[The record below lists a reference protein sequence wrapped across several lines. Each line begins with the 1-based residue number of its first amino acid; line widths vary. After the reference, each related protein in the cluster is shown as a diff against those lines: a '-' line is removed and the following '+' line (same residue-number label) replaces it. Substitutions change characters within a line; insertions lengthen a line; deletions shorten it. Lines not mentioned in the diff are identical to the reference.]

1 MSSSERPSPAPRRR
15 KPQALPLADVAAWQP
30 PAPRQFVT
38 RDQIVREALRLLD
51 DVGFD
56 GLTTRRLAERLG
68 IQSPS
73 LYNHVRDKQ
82 TLLTLMANAICQE
95 VGPPPTD
102 AAWRTQ
108 LEAMGHD
115 YRRVLLRHRDAARIL
130 LTTLPLGPDRLQ
142 LIERVLAVLRSAGF
156 SPTEAA
162 DAANV
167 FNMFVTG
174 FVQDESKALPRS
186 DLTDEPPEKL
196 NEQIRQSFKRLPADR
211 YPALVALSDEL
222 IDPDLDR
229 QFTFGLNA
237 LLSGLEVALA
247 SGVRPRC

>member
-1 MSSSERPSPAPRRR
+1 VDPS
-15 KPQALPLADVAAWQP
+15 AWDE

-51 DVGFD
+51 AVGFD

-82 TLLTLMANAICQE
+82 ELLTLMANAICRE
-95 VGPPPTD
+95 VHAPPPEAPWRAQL
-102 AAWRTQ
+102 AAI
-108 LEAMGHD
+108 GHD
-115 YRRVLLRHRDAARIL
+115 YRRVLLRHRDAARIM

-142 LIERVLAVLRSAGF
+142 LIDSVLGVLRSAGF
-156 SPTEAA
+156 RPTQAA

-167 FNMFVTG
+167 FNVFVTG
-174 FVQDESKALPRS
+174 FVQDETRALPRG
-186 DLTDEPPEKL
+186 DLADAPPEKL
-196 NEQIRQSFKRLPADR
+196 NEQIRQSFERLPADR

-222 IDPDLDR
+222 VDPDMDR
-229 QFTFGLNA
+229 QFGFGLNA
-237 LLSGLEVALA
+237 LLSGLEAALA
-247 SGVRPRC
+247 